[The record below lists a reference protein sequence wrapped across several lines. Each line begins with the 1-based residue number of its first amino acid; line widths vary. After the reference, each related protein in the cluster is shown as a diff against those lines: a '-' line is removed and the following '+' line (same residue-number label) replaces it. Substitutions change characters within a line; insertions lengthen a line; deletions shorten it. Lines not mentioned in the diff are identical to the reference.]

1 VRAATAARSDGVSEE
16 GDAGAVMEALF
27 ESFPDHTTAC
37 RTLSQVAPL
46 LGAVHTVPVFSPNLM
61 TWHFATFF
69 RLTMGVFMSAKP
81 TDAIAML
88 TAEHREV
95 KAMFEQYDQLGDRA
109 KATKKKLA
117 DQICNAL
124 TLHAAIEEEIFYPA
138 LRAASKD
145 AADLLDEALV
155 EHAGAKDLI
164 AQLQEMDP
172 EDDLYDAKVKVL
184 GEQIDHHVG
193 EEEGEMF
200 PKAKKAGL
208 DLAALGNEMAMRKDE
223 LAATM

>member
-1 VRAATAARSDGVSEE
+1 
-16 GDAGAVMEALF
+16 
-27 ESFPDHTTAC
+27 
-37 RTLSQVAPL
+37 
-46 LGAVHTVPVFSPNLM
+46 
-61 TWHFATFF
+61 
-69 RLTMGVFMSAKP
+69 MSAKP
-81 TDAIAML
+81 SDAISML
-88 TAEHREV
+88 STEHKEV
-95 KAMFEQYDQLGDRA
+95 KAMFEQYEGLGARA
-109 KATKKKLA
+109 LSSKKKLA
-117 DQICNAL
+117 DQICTAL
-124 TLHAAIEEEIFYPA
+124 TLHAAIEEEIFYPS

-184 GEQIDHHVG
+184 GEQIEHHVG
-193 EEEGEMF
+193 EEEGQMF

-208 DLAALGNEMAMRKDE
+208 DMAALSEEMALRKDE

>member
-1 VRAATAARSDGVSEE
+1 
-16 GDAGAVMEALF
+16 
-27 ESFPDHTTAC
+27 
-37 RTLSQVAPL
+37 
-46 LGAVHTVPVFSPNLM
+46 M
-61 TWHFATFF
+61 T
-69 RLTMGVFMSAKP
+69 AKP
-81 TDAIAML
+81 SDAISML
-88 TAEHREV
+88 TAEHKEV
-95 KAMFEQYDQLGDRA
+95 KAMFEQYEQLGDRA
-109 KATKKKLA
+109 KSTKKKLA
-117 DQICNAL
+117 GQICTAL

-138 LRAASKD
+138 VRAASKD

-184 GEQIDHHVG
+184 GEQIEHHVG
-193 EEEGEMF
+193 EEEGQMF

-208 DLAALGNEMAMRKDE
+208 DMAALGEEMAMRKDE

>member
-1 VRAATAARSDGVSEE
+1 MTAKSN
-16 GDAGAVMEALF
+16 DAV
-27 ESFPDHTTAC
+27 
-37 RTLSQVAPL
+37 
-46 LGAVHTVPVFSPNLM
+46 
-61 TWHFATFF
+61 
-69 RLTMGVFMSAKP
+69 
-81 TDAIAML
+81 AML

-95 KAMFEQYDQLGDRA
+95 KAMFEQYEKLGDRA
-109 KATKKKLA
+109 NAGKKKLA
-117 DQICNAL
+117 DQICTAL

-138 LRAASKD
+138 LREASKE

-200 PKAKKAGL
+200 KTAKKAGL
-208 DLAALGNEMAMRKDE
+208 DMVALGTEMAQRKEE

>member
-1 VRAATAARSDGVSEE
+1 
-16 GDAGAVMEALF
+16 
-27 ESFPDHTTAC
+27 
-37 RTLSQVAPL
+37 
-46 LGAVHTVPVFSPNLM
+46 M
-61 TWHFATFF
+61 T
-69 RLTMGVFMSAKP
+69 KP

-88 TAEHREV
+88 TEEHREV
-95 KAMFEQYDQLGDRA
+95 KAMFEQYEGLGDRA
-109 KATKKKLA
+109 MASKKKIA
-117 DQICNAL
+117 DQICTAL

-138 LRAASKD
+138 VRAASKD

-184 GEQIDHHVG
+184 GEQVEHHVG
-193 EEEGEMF
+193 EEEGEIF
-200 PKAKKAGL
+200 PKAKKASL

-223 LAATM
+223 LASTM

>member
-1 VRAATAARSDGVSEE
+1 
-16 GDAGAVMEALF
+16 
-27 ESFPDHTTAC
+27 
-37 RTLSQVAPL
+37 
-46 LGAVHTVPVFSPNLM
+46 M
-61 TWHFATFF
+61 T
-69 RLTMGVFMSAKP
+69 KP
-81 TDAIAML
+81 IDAIAML

-95 KAMFEQYDQLGDRA
+95 KTLFEQYEGLGDRA
-109 KATKKKLA
+109 MGSKKKIA
-117 DQICNAL
+117 DQICTAL
-124 TLHAAIEEEIFYPA
+124 ILHAAIEEEIFYPA
-138 LRAASKD
+138 LRQASKE

-164 AQLQEMDP
+164 AQLQDMDP

-184 GEQIDHHVG
+184 GEQIEHHVG

-208 DLAALGNEMAMRKDE
+208 DLVALGAEMAMRKDE

>member
-1 VRAATAARSDGVSEE
+1 
-16 GDAGAVMEALF
+16 
-27 ESFPDHTTAC
+27 
-37 RTLSQVAPL
+37 
-46 LGAVHTVPVFSPNLM
+46 M
-61 TWHFATFF
+61 T
-69 RLTMGVFMSAKP
+69 KP

-95 KAMFEQYDQLGDRA
+95 KAMFEQYEGLGERA
-109 KATKKKLA
+109 MASKKKIA
-117 DQICNAL
+117 DQICTAL

-138 LRAASKD
+138 VRAASKE

-184 GEQIDHHVG
+184 GEQIEHHVG

-208 DLAALGNEMAMRKDE
+208 DLVALGNEMAMRKDE
-223 LAATM
+223 LASTM

>member
-1 VRAATAARSDGVSEE
+1 MTAK
-16 GDAGAVMEALF
+16 
-27 ESFPDHTTAC
+27 
-37 RTLSQVAPL
+37 QI
-46 LGAVHTVPVFSPNLM
+46 
-61 TWHFATFF
+61 
-69 RLTMGVFMSAKP
+69 
-81 TDAIAML
+81 DAIAML
-88 TAEHREV
+88 TAEHKEV
-95 KAMFEQYDQLGDRA
+95 KAMFEQYEGLGDRA
-109 KATKKKLA
+109 KSGKKKLA
-117 DQICNAL
+117 DQICTAL
-124 TLHAAIEEEIFYPA
+124 MLHATIEEEIFYPA

-145 AADLLDEALV
+145 AADLLDEAEV

-164 AQLQEMDP
+164 AQIQDMDP

-208 DLAALGNEMAMRKDE
+208 DLAALGEEMAMRKDE

>member
-1 VRAATAARSDGVSEE
+1 MFPRSYNSFPGTVAVLGRAAPALVS
-16 GDAGAVMEALF
+16 A
-27 ESFPDHTTAC
+27 HTGGGFGLT
-37 RTLSQVAPL
+37 
-46 LGAVHTVPVFSPNLM
+46 LGA
-61 TWHFATFF
+61 WHFATFIQ
-69 RLTMGVFMSAKP
+69 LKTGVSMTKP

-88 TAEHREV
+88 TAEHRAV
-95 KAMFEQYDQLGDRA
+95 KALFDQYDGLGDRA
-109 KATKKKLA
+109 MASKKKIA
-117 DQICNAL
+117 DQICTAL
-124 TLHAAIEEEIFYPA
+124 TLHATIEEEIFYPA
-138 LRAASKD
+138 LRQASKE

-184 GEQIDHHVG
+184 GEQIEHHVG

-208 DLAALGNEMAMRKDE
+208 DLAALGEEMAMRKDE
-223 LAATM
+223 IAATM

>member
-1 VRAATAARSDGVSEE
+1 MTAK
-16 GDAGAVMEALF
+16 
-27 ESFPDHTTAC
+27 T
-37 RTLSQVAPL
+37 
-46 LGAVHTVPVFSPNLM
+46 NN
-61 TWHFATFF
+61 
-69 RLTMGVFMSAKP
+69 
-81 TDAIAML
+81 AISML

-95 KAMFEQYDQLGDRA
+95 KALFEQYEKLGDRA
-109 KATKKKLA
+109 KGAKKKIA
-117 DQICNAL
+117 DQICTAL

-138 LRAASKD
+138 LRAASKE

-208 DLAALGNEMAMRKDE
+208 DMEALGTEMALRKDE
-223 LAATM
+223 LAATV